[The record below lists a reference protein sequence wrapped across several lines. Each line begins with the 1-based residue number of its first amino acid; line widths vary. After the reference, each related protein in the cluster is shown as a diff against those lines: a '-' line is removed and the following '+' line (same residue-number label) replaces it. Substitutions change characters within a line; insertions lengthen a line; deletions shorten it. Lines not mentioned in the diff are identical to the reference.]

1 MNAKKQALGRG
12 LSALLAIPEYDEDN
26 NNNNSTGTVVG
37 AIASI
42 SVDLIEANPF
52 QPRTEFEEQALNDLS
67 ASIKHQGIIQP
78 ITVRKIGH
86 DKYQLIS
93 GERRLRASKL
103 AGLEEVPAY
112 IRFATDGQ
120 MLEMALVENIQ
131 RENLNAIEVA
141 LSYQALIDECKLTQE
156 QMSEKVG
163 KDRTTITNYLRLL
176 RLPAEVQLDIR
187 DDKISMG
194 HARALITLEDYEK
207 QLFITKQIVEN
218 GLSVREVEKMVRI
231 INHPET
237 KKLKKEKGV
246 LPVQYKTAKDSLV
259 QHFSAKVDIKRNNRG
274 RGNISIP
281 FTSDKDFERII
292 NLLKDNK

>member
-1 MNAKKQALGRG
+1 MNAKRQALGRG
-12 LSALLAIPEYDEDN
+12 LSALLAIPESDERSTNDN
-26 NNNNSTGTVVG
+26 TGTVVG

-42 SVDLIEANPF
+42 FVDYIEANPF
-52 QPRTEFEEQALNDLS
+52 QPRSEFEEQALNELA

-103 AGLEEVPAY
+103 AGLEEIPAY

-163 KDRTTITNYLRLL
+163 KNRTTITNYLRLL
-176 RLPAEVQLDIR
+176 KLPAEVQLDIR

-194 HARALITLEDYEK
+194 HARALITLDDTEQ
-207 QLFITKQIVEN
+207 QLFITKQIVEK

-231 INHPET
+231 INNPEEKKIKKT
-237 KKLKKEKGV
+237 KDA
-246 LPVQYKTAKDSLV
+246 LPENYKSIKDSLIH
-259 QHFSAKVDIKRNNRG
+259 HFSTKIEIKRNNRG
-274 RGNISIP
+274 RGNIVIP
-281 FTSDKDFERII
+281 FASDKDFERIL
-292 NLLKDNK
+292 NLLKENK

>member
-12 LSALLAIPEYDEDN
+12 LSALLAIPESEEEN
-26 NNNNSTGTVVG
+26 NNNNTGTVVG

-194 HARALITLEDYEK
+194 HARALITLDDFEK

>member
-1 MNAKKQALGRG
+1 MNAKRQALGRG
-12 LSALLAIPEYDEDN
+12 LSALLAIPESDERNTNDN
-26 NNNNSTGTVVG
+26 TGTVVG

-42 SVDLIEANPF
+42 FVDYIEANPF
-52 QPRTEFEEQALNDLS
+52 QPRSEFEEQALNELA

-103 AGLEEVPAY
+103 AGLEEIPAY

-163 KDRTTITNYLRLL
+163 KNRTTITNYLRLL
-176 RLPAEVQLDIR
+176 KLPAEVQLDIR

-194 HARALITLEDYEK
+194 HARALITLDDTEQ
-207 QLFITKQIVEN
+207 QLFITKQIVEK

-231 INHPET
+231 INNPEEKKIKKT
-237 KKLKKEKGV
+237 KDA
-246 LPVQYKTAKDSLV
+246 LPENYKSIKDSLIH
-259 QHFSAKVDIKRNNRG
+259 HFSTKIEIKRNNRG
-274 RGNISIP
+274 RGNIVIP
-281 FTSDKDFERII
+281 FASDKDFDRIL
-292 NLLKDNK
+292 NLMKENK

>member
-12 LSALLAIPEYDEDN
+12 LSALLAIPENEEINMNDN
-26 NNNNSTGTVVG
+26 NASTVVG
-37 AIASI
+37 SIASI
-42 SVDLIEANPF
+42 TVVSIEANPF
-52 QPRTEFEEQALNDLS
+52 QPRTEFEEQALNELA

-93 GERRLRASKL
+93 GERRLRASKI
-103 AGLEEVPAY
+103 AGLEEIPAY
-112 IRFATDGQ
+112 IRIATDSQ

-163 KDRTTITNYLRLL
+163 KNRTTITNYLRLL
-176 RLPAEVQLDIR
+176 KLPAEVQLDIH

-194 HARALITLEDYEK
+194 HARALITLDNIDQ
-207 QLFITKQIVEN
+207 QLIITKQIVEK
-218 GLSVREVEKMVRI
+218 GLSVREVERMVRI
-231 INHPET
+231 INNPEE
-237 KKLKKEKGV
+237 KKPKKSAGA
-246 LPVQYKTAKDSLV
+246 LPENYN
-259 QHFSAKVDIKRNNRG
+259 SAKKSLINRFASKIDIKRNNRG
-274 RGNISIP
+274 RGNIVIP
-281 FTSDKDFERII
+281 FISDKDFERILD
-292 NLLKDNK
+292 LLK

>member
-1 MNAKKQALGRG
+1 MNAKRQALGRG
-12 LSALLAIPEYDEDN
+12 LSALLAIPESEEYDSN
-26 NNNNSTGTVVG
+26 NNTGTVVG

-52 QPRTEFEEQALNDLS
+52 QPRTEFEEQALNELS

-103 AGLEEVPAY
+103 AGLDEVPAY

-141 LSYQALIDECKLTQE
+141 LSYQALIDECNLTQE

-163 KDRTTITNYLRLL
+163 KNRTTITNYLRLL
-176 RLPAEVQLDIR
+176 KLPAEVQLDIR

-194 HARALITLEDYEK
+194 HARALITLDETEQ
-207 QLFITKQIVEN
+207 QLFITKQIVEK
-218 GLSVREVEKMVRI
+218 GLSVRDVEKMVRL
-231 INHPET
+231 INNPET
-237 KKLKKEKGV
+237 KKTKKEKGS
-246 LPVQYKTAKDSLV
+246 LPDTYKVVKDSLIH
-259 QHFSAKVDIKRNNRG
+259 HFSTKIEIKRNNRG
-274 RGNISIP
+274 RGNIVIP
-281 FTSDKDFERII
+281 FTSDLDFERIL
-292 NLLKDNK
+292 NLLKDTK

>member
-1 MNAKKQALGRG
+1 MNAKRQALGRG
-12 LSALLAIPEYDEDN
+12 LSALLAIPESDERSTNDN
-26 NNNNSTGTVVG
+26 TGTVVG

-42 SVDLIEANPF
+42 FVDYIEANPF
-52 QPRTEFEEQALNDLS
+52 QPRSEFEEQALNELA

-103 AGLEEVPAY
+103 AGLEEIPAY

-163 KDRTTITNYLRLL
+163 KNRTTITNYLRLL
-176 RLPAEVQLDIR
+176 KLPAEVQLDIR

-194 HARALITLEDYEK
+194 HARALITLDDTEQ
-207 QLFITKQIVEN
+207 QLFITKQIVEK

-231 INHPET
+231 INNPEE
-237 KKLKKEKGV
+237 KKIKKAKDA
-246 LPVQYKTAKDSLV
+246 LPENYKSIKDSLIH
-259 QHFSAKVDIKRNNRG
+259 HFSTKIEIKRNNRG
-274 RGNISIP
+274 RGNIVIP
-281 FTSDKDFERII
+281 FASDKDFDRILT
-292 NLLKDNK
+292 LLKENK

>member
-12 LSALLAIPEYDEDN
+12 LSALLAIPESDEN
-26 NNNNSTGTVVG
+26 NNNQNTGTVVG

-42 SVDLIEANPF
+42 SVEFIEANPF
-52 QPRTEFEEQALNDLS
+52 QPRTEFEVQALNELAD
-67 ASIKHQGIIQP
+67 SIKHQGIIQP

-93 GERRLRASKL
+93 GERRLRASKIV
-103 AGLEEVPAY
+103 GLEEVPAY

-156 QMSEKVG
+156 QMSDKVG

-176 RLPAEVQLDIR
+176 KLPAEVQLDIR

-194 HARALITLEDYEK
+194 HARALITLDDYEK
-207 QLFITKQIVEN
+207 QLFITKQIVES
-218 GLSVREVEKMVRI
+218 GLSVREVEKMVRM
-231 INHPET
+231 INHPEI
-237 KKLKKEKGV
+237 KKHKKEKGA
-246 LPVQYKTAKDSLV
+246 LPVQYKTAKESLV
-259 QHFSAKVDIKRNNRG
+259 QHFTAKVDIKRNNRG
-274 RGNISIP
+274 RGNIVIP
-281 FTSDKDFERII
+281 FASDKDFERILS
-292 NLLKDNK
+292 LLNNK

>member
-12 LSALLAIPEYDEDN
+12 LSALLAIPESEEEN
-26 NNNNSTGTVVG
+26 NNNTGTVVG

-52 QPRTEFEEQALNDLS
+52 QPRTEFEEKALNDLS

-93 GERRLRASKL
+93 GERRLRASKM

-194 HARALITLEDYEK
+194 HARALITLEDFEK

>member
-12 LSALLAIPEYDEDN
+12 LSALLAVPETDQEN
-26 NNNNSTGTVVG
+26 NNNNTGTVVG

-52 QPRTEFEEQALNDLS
+52 QPRTEFEEQALKDLS

-93 GERRLRASKL
+93 GERRLRASKM

-176 RLPAEVQLDIR
+176 KLPAEVQLDIR

-194 HARALITLEDYEK
+194 HARALITLEDFEK

-218 GLSVREVEKMVRI
+218 GLSVREVEKMVRM

-237 KKLKKEKGV
+237 KKTKKEKAS
-246 LPVQYKTAKDSLV
+246 LPVQYKSAKESLI

-281 FTSDKDFERII
+281 FTSDKDFERIV
-292 NLLKDNK
+292 NLLKDNQ

>member
-1 MNAKKQALGRG
+1 MNAKRQALGRG
-12 LSALLAIPEYDEDN
+12 LSALLAIPESDERNTNDN
-26 NNNNSTGTVVG
+26 TGTVVG

-42 SVDLIEANPF
+42 FVDYIEANPF
-52 QPRTEFEEQALNDLS
+52 QPRSEFEEQALNELA

-103 AGLEEVPAY
+103 VGLEEIPAY

-156 QMSEKVG
+156 QMSDKVG
-163 KDRTTITNYLRLL
+163 KNRTTITNYLRLL
-176 RLPAEVQLDIR
+176 KLPAEVQLDIR

-194 HARALITLEDYEK
+194 HARALITLDDTEQ
-207 QLFITKQIVEN
+207 QLFITKQIVEK

-231 INHPET
+231 INNPEEKKIKKT
-237 KKLKKEKGV
+237 KDA
-246 LPVQYKTAKDSLV
+246 LPENYKSIKDSLIH
-259 QHFSAKVDIKRNNRG
+259 HFSSKIEIKRNNRG
-274 RGNISIP
+274 RGNIVIP
-281 FTSDKDFERII
+281 FASDKDFDRILT
-292 NLLKDNK
+292 LLKENK

>member
-12 LSALLAIPEYDEDN
+12 LSALLAVPETDQEN
-26 NNNNSTGTVVG
+26 NNNNTGTVVG

-52 QPRTEFEEQALNDLS
+52 QPRTEFEEQALKDLS

-93 GERRLRASKL
+93 GERRLRASKM

-176 RLPAEVQLDIR
+176 KLPAEVQLDIR

-194 HARALITLEDYEK
+194 HARALITLEDFEK

-218 GLSVREVEKMVRI
+218 GLSVREVEKMVRM

-237 KKLKKEKGV
+237 KKPKKEKGS
-246 LPVQYKTAKDSLV
+246 LPVQYKTAKESLI
-259 QHFSAKVDIKRNNRG
+259 QHFSAKVDIKRKNRG

-281 FTSDKDFERII
+281 FTSDKDFERIV
-292 NLLKDNK
+292 NLLKDNQ

>member
-1 MNAKKQALGRG
+1 MNAKRQALGRG
-12 LSALLAIPEYDEDN
+12 LSALLAIPESDERSTNDN
-26 NNNNSTGTVVG
+26 TGTVVG

-42 SVDLIEANPF
+42 FVDYIEANPF
-52 QPRTEFEEQALNDLS
+52 QPRSEFEEQALNELA

-103 AGLEEVPAY
+103 AGLEEIPAY

-163 KDRTTITNYLRLL
+163 KNRTTITNYLRLL
-176 RLPAEVQLDIR
+176 KLPAEVQLDIR

-194 HARALITLEDYEK
+194 HARALITLDDTEQ
-207 QLFITKQIVEN
+207 QLFITKQIVEK

-231 INHPET
+231 INNPEEKKIKKT
-237 KKLKKEKGV
+237 KDA
-246 LPVQYKTAKDSLV
+246 LPENYKSIKDSLIH
-259 QHFSAKVDIKRNNRG
+259 HFSSKIEIKRNNRG
-274 RGNISIP
+274 RGNIVIP
-281 FTSDKDFERII
+281 FASDKDFDRILT
-292 NLLKDNK
+292 LLKENK

>member
-1 MNAKKQALGRG
+1 MNAKRQALGRG
-12 LSALLAIPEYDEDN
+12 LSALLAIPESDERSTNDN
-26 NNNNSTGTVVG
+26 TGTVVG

-42 SVDLIEANPF
+42 FVDYIEANPF
-52 QPRTEFEEQALNDLS
+52 QPRSEFEEQALNELA

-103 AGLEEVPAY
+103 AGLEEIPAY

-163 KDRTTITNYLRLL
+163 KNRTTITNYLRLL
-176 RLPAEVQLDIR
+176 KLPAEVQLDIR

-194 HARALITLEDYEK
+194 HARALITLDDTEQ
-207 QLFITKQIVEN
+207 QLFITKQIVEK

-231 INHPET
+231 INNPEE
-237 KKLKKEKGV
+237 KKIKKAKDA
-246 LPVQYKTAKDSLV
+246 LPENYKSIKDSLIH
-259 QHFSAKVDIKRNNRG
+259 HFSTKIEIKRNNRG
-274 RGNISIP
+274 RGNIVIP
-281 FTSDKDFERII
+281 FASDKDFERIL
-292 NLLKDNK
+292 NLLKENK

>member
-1 MNAKKQALGRG
+1 MNAKRQALGRG
-12 LSALLAIPEYDEDN
+12 LSALLAIPESDERSTNDN
-26 NNNNSTGTVVG
+26 TGTVVG

-42 SVDLIEANPF
+42 FVDYIEANPF
-52 QPRTEFEEQALNDLS
+52 QPRSEFEEQALNELA

-103 AGLEEVPAY
+103 AGLEEIPAY

-163 KDRTTITNYLRLL
+163 KNRTTITNYLRLL
-176 RLPAEVQLDIR
+176 KLPAEVQLDIR

-194 HARALITLEDYEK
+194 HARALITLDDTEQ
-207 QLFITKQIVEN
+207 QLFITKQIVEK

-231 INHPET
+231 INNPEEKKIKKT
-237 KKLKKEKGV
+237 KDA
-246 LPVQYKTAKDSLV
+246 LPENYKSIKDSLIH
-259 QHFSAKVDIKRNNRG
+259 HFSTKIEIKRNNRG
-274 RGNISIP
+274 RGNIVIP
-281 FTSDKDFERII
+281 FASDKDFDRILT
-292 NLLKDNK
+292 LLKENK

>member
-12 LSALLAIPEYDEDN
+12 LSALLAIPESEEESKEN
-26 NNNNSTGTVVG
+26 TGTVVG

-42 SVDLIEANPF
+42 PVEYIEANPF
-52 QPRTEFEEQALNDLS
+52 QPRTEFEEQALKELS
-67 ASIKHQGIIQP
+67 ASIQHQGIIQP

-163 KDRTTITNYLRLL
+163 KNRTTITNYLRLL
-176 RLPAEVQLDIR
+176 KLPAEVQLDIR
-187 DDKISMG
+187 DEKISMG
-194 HARALITLEDYEK
+194 HARALITLDDTDQ
-207 QLFITKQIVEN
+207 QLFITKQIVER
-218 GLSVREVEKMVRI
+218 GLSVREVEKMVRL
-231 INHPET
+231 INNPEI
-237 KKLKKEKGV
+237 KKPKAAKGS
-246 LPVQYKTAKDSLV
+246 LPENYKHAKDILSNR
-259 QHFSAKVDIKRNNRG
+259 FTSKIDIKRNNRG
-274 RGNISIP
+274 RGNIVIP
-281 FTSDKDFERII
+281 FMSDSDFERII
-292 NLLKDNK
+292 NILKDNINK